1 MFTRKIYEVPVYLW
15 VILLCLL
22 GYLLYNKFFTSEH
35 MSNATATKSPMV
47 PSMAPSVAPSA
58 SPSTN
63 APGDFKLY
71 NFNTAWCGYS
81 VRFQEEWNKFADE
94 ISKKNNLYPVK
105 VYDIKCDNAANESM
119 CRDYEIPGYPTV
131 VIEKNGKKEVYD
143 GPRTADALLETVQKN
158 L

>member
-1 MFTRKIYEVPVYLW
+1 MFTRKFYEVPVYLW
-15 VILLCLL
+15 VILFCLL
-22 GYLLYNKFFTSEH
+22 GYLLYKKFFTSEH
-35 MSNATATKSPMV
+35 MSNADATKSPI
-47 PSMAPSVAPSA
+47 A
-58 SPSTN
+58 PSTN

-71 NFNTAWCGYS
+71 NFNTSWCGYS
-81 VRFQEEWNKFADE
+81 VRFQEEWNKFANE